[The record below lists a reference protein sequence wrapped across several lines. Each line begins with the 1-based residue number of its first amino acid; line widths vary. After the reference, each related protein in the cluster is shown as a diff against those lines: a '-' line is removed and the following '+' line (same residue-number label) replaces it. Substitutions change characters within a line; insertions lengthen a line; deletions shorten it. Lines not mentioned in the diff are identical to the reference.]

1 MTTPRIGLLG
11 TGPWAR
17 RVHAPALAAHPGVEF
32 AGIWGRRA
40 EAAAALAQ
48 VHDTRPYESPD
59 ELFEVCDAVA
69 VALPPSVQ
77 AALALRAAAAGCH
90 LLLDK
95 PVATAVPEAR
105 ALAAA
110 ADRAGVAS
118 VVFFTARFGEQEG
131 EWIAAQAA
139 AGGWFSAHADWLG
152 SVFAED
158 SSSPYAHSPWRR
170 EKGGLWDVG
179 PHALSVLLPVLGD
192 AEAVTA
198 TRGPGDAVLL
208 TLRHSSGAASS
219 ATLGLTAPAAAAGV
233 EVTLRGTAG
242 TTSLPRRQDGPEVA
256 YGHAVDALLAAV
268 ETGLPNA
275 CDLHF
280 GLRVTEILA
289 AAEETLP
296 PLMPQESSPHG
307 AFGRGEHQ

>member
-32 AGIWGRRA
+32 TGVWGRRA

-48 VHDTRPYESPD
+48 AHGTRPYESPD

-69 VALPPSVQ
+69 IALPPSVQ

-95 PVATAVPEAR
+95 PVATTVPEAR
-105 ALAAA
+105 ALVAA

-118 VVFFTARFGEQEG
+118 VVFFTARFGEREG
-131 EWIAAQAA
+131 AWIAAQAA

-192 AEAVTA
+192 AEEVTA
-198 TRGPGDAVLL
+198 TRGPADAVLL
-208 TLRHSSGAASS
+208 TMRHSSGAASS

-242 TTSLPRRQDGPEVA
+242 TTCLPRRQEGPEAA
-256 YGHAVDALLAAV
+256 YRHAVDALLAAV

-275 CDLHF
+275 CDLRF

-289 AAEETLP
+289 AAEEALP

-307 AFGRGEHQ
+307 EFGRGGHQ

>member
-1 MTTPRIGLLG
+1 MTALRIGLLG

-17 RVHAPALAAHPGVEF
+17 RVHAPALAAHPGVELT
-32 AGIWGRRA
+32 GIWGRRP

-48 VHDTRPYESPD
+48 VHHTRPYDGPD
-59 ELFEVCDAVA
+59 ELFAACDAVA
-69 VALPPSVQ
+69 IALPPSVQ
-77 AALALRAAAAGCH
+77 APLAVRAAEAGRH

-95 PVATAVPEAR
+95 PVATSVPEAR

-139 AGGWFSAHADWLG
+139 AGGWFTAHADWLG

-158 SSSPYAHSPWRR
+158 SSSPYAASPWRR
-170 EKGGLWDVG
+170 TKGGLWDVG

-198 TRGPGDAVLL
+198 TRGPADTVLL
-208 TLRHSSGAASS
+208 TMCHSSGAAST
-219 ATLGLTAPAAAAGV
+219 ATVGLAAPAAAAGV
-233 EVTLRGTAG
+233 EITLRGTAG
-242 TTSLPRRQDGPEVA
+242 ITTLPRRLDGPEPA
-256 YGHAVDALLAAV
+256 YHRAVDALLAAAA
-268 ETGLPNA
+268 TGLPNA
-275 CDLHF
+275 CDVHF

-289 AAEETLP
+289 AAEETLS
-296 PLMPQESSPHG
+296 PLMPLE
-307 AFGRGEHQ
+307 A

>member
-17 RVHAPALAAHPGVEF
+17 RVHAPALAAHPGVAF
-32 AGIWGRRA
+32 TGVWGRRA

-59 ELFEVCDAVA
+59 ELFEACDAVA
-69 VALPPSVQ
+69 IALPPSVQ

-95 PVATAVPEAR
+95 PVATTVPEAR
-105 ALAAA
+105 ALVAA

-131 EWIAAQAA
+131 AWIAAQAA

-192 AEAVTA
+192 AEEITA
-198 TRGPGDAVLL
+198 TRGPADAVLL
-208 TLRHSSGAASS
+208 TMRHSSGAASS
-219 ATLGLTAPAAAAGV
+219 ATLALTAPAAAAGV

-242 TTSLPRRQDGPEVA
+242 TTCLPRRQDGPEVA
-256 YGHAVDALLAAV
+256 YRHAVDALLAAV
-268 ETGLPNA
+268 ETGRPNA
-275 CDLHF
+275 CDLRF

-289 AAEETLP
+289 AAEEKLP

-307 AFGRGEHQ
+307 EFGRGGHQ